1 MTQQHKDNL
10 YIVLALGM
18 MALLYW
24 SSSMTYGDQSTLPL
38 LERLLSGQPFYGFL
52 SQFEF
57 TYGGSL
63 VSVASSGYY
72 GFIEFFMRKAAH
84 FFSYFLI
91 GLWWFLGLRRKVKGR
106 PLVALVSLLIVV
118 GYASFDELHQVFT
131 PDRSGMIE
139 DVVLDSFGG
148 LTGIILAWIN
158 TTRFWR

>member
-1 MTQQHKDNL
+1 MSQQHKDNI

-18 MALLYW
+18 MVLLYW
-24 SSSMTYGDQSTLPL
+24 SSSMSYGEQSTIPL
-38 LERLLSGQPFYGFL
+38 LEQILSQQPFYDFL

-57 TYGGSL
+57 TYGDSL
-63 VSVASSGYY
+63 VSVANSGYY
-72 GFIEFFMRKAAH
+72 GFIEFFIRKFVH

-106 PLVALVSLLIVV
+106 FLGALISFLIVI

-139 DVVLDSFGG
+139 DVILDSSGG
-148 LTGIILAWIN
+148 LTGILVAWVN
-158 TTRFWR
+158 TSKFWR